1 MTERRDR
8 DSTVVVTDRGGS
20 GMGAIVGVILVIVL
34 LVVVWYLTLGPGANK
49 STTTPG
55 GGGTNPLP
63 SVSIPS
69 TAPAAS

>member
-1 MTERRDR
+1 MTERRER

-49 STTTPG
+49 STIPA

-63 SVSIPS
+63 SIGLPK
-69 TAPAAS
+69 AS